1 LLSGFWLLILK
12 EKKMKHLLT
21 IATLILLFT
30 ACNKNRQITITGR
43 LMQSCDVPAANKEA
57 LIHIDGGGITAKPI
71 VELPFTTD
79 ENGYFEVHHDEAFSK
94 FSVRTSAAHSVLEAS
109 IGEDNKALGEV
120 YVNPF
125 PTSFVIKLD
134 VKNPYTEYD
143 TLYMRDYSSSNSLAK
158 KFIAGPFNSGVLDS
172 VVNNFYKSFP
182 VKLSDIDTHGG
193 PRDGVGI
200 SIKKSTGDYSNL
212 ISEYFYH
219 TPICS
224 GEFAEVT
231 LTIE

>member
-1 LLSGFWLLILK
+1 
-12 EKKMKHLLT
+12 MKHLLT
-21 IATLILLFT
+21 IATLIFLLT

-120 YVNPF
+120 FLF
-125 PTSFVIKLD
+125 PPSASFYLQLD
-134 VKNPYTEYD
+134 VKNSYSELD
-143 TLYMRDYSSSNSLAK
+143 TLIYFNRGWPEDGRDMW
-158 KFIAGPFNSGVLDS
+158 
-172 VVNNFYKSFP
+172 
-182 VKLSDIDTHGG
+182 
-193 PRDGVGI
+193 
-200 SIKKSTGDYSNL
+200 
-212 ISEYFYH
+212 
-219 TPICS
+219 
-224 GEFAEVT
+224 
-231 LTIE
+231 